1 MTEILNVSEKPF
13 SDENITKKDYH
24 SYVPYIRSFKNND
37 EIRITIQNQDLYVLP
52 AESYIYIEGT
62 ITVASGERAINAR
75 LKNNCVAHM
84 FDEIRYELNGVEID
98 RSRYLGISSTIKN
111 FASLTSFE
119 SNMLLNAGWSSLED
133 ISVNTFNFY
142 VPLKMLLG
150 FAEDFHKIILHSKH
164 DLILL
169 RSSSDSQACYSSDPK
184 ENLNLT
190 ITNVMWRIPHVH
202 LSDIMKVKVMKTV
215 RDGTSLPIAFRSW
228 DCHFNPTFF
237 GSMKCNWN
245 VKLSLNRERPRFIL
259 FAFVR
264 EGKFAHCN
272 LTNIKVH
279 LNSETYPY
287 DDLNLKFDENRYA
300 ILYEMYTK
308 FQENYYQRESYP
320 ILSLTKFK
328 ESPII
333 VIDVSHQNEMIKH
346 GPIDVKLEIE
356 TSKLIPQ
363 NTHAYCLILHDR
375 LMEYTPLTAV
385 VRKII

>member
-1 MTEILNVSEKPF
+1 MSEILNVTEKPF

-24 SYVPYIRSFKNND
+24 SYVPYIHSFKNND

-52 AESYIYIEGT
+52 AESYIYIEGI
-62 ITVASGERAINAR
+62 ITVASGEKAANAR
-75 LKNNCVAHM
+75 LRNNCVAYM

-119 SNMLLNAGWSSLED
+119 SNMLLNAGWSSLKD
-133 ISVNTFNFY
+133 IAVNTFNFY

-150 FAEDFHKIILHSKH
+150 FAEDFNKIILHSKH
-164 DLILL
+164 ELILH
-169 RSSSDSQACYSSDPK
+169 RSSNDSQACYSLDPK

-190 ITNVMWRIPHVH
+190 ITNVMWRIPHVQ
-202 LSDIMKVKVMKTV
+202 LSDPMKIKVMKTV

-237 GSMKCNWN
+237 GSVKCNWN

-259 FAFVR
+259 FAFER
-264 EGKFAHCN
+264 EGKFVHCN

-300 ILYEMYTK
+300 ILYDMYTK
-308 FQENYYQRESYP
+308 FQENYYQRETQP
-320 ILSLTKFK
+320 ILGLDDFK
-328 ESPII
+328 TSPLII
-333 VIDVSHQNEMIKH
+333 IDVSHQNEMIKH

-356 TSKLIPQ
+356 TSKPITP

-375 LMEYTPLTAV
+375 LMEYTPLTGV